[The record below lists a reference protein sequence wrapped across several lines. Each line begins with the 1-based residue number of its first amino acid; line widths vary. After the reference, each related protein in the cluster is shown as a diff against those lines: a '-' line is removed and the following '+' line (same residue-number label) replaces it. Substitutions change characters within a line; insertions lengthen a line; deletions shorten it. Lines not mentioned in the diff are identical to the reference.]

1 MREDGSPRR
10 VSRLLFPVCVSLLTF
25 SNSLNGAFVIDDGSA
40 VRTNQD
46 LRSETP
52 LSQLL
57 VRDFWGRPI
66 EAATSVK
73 SYRPLTVLSFRWNFS
88 AHGLDVWGYHAVNV
102 LLHALCTA
110 LVHLLARAQLS
121 DELAADVAALSFAVH
136 PVHCEAVASIVGRAE
151 LLCCV
156 FYLLCL
162 LAHHG
167 CSAPEAAAAAAAAR
181 GSGAWPRFAVAMGCA
196 VLAALSKETG
206 LTAPAASCA
215 LDLLHALS
223 PGEAN

>member
-1 MREDGSPRR
+1 MGEASTSRR
-10 VSRLLFPVCVSLLTF
+10 ASRLLFPVCVSLLTF
-25 SNSLNGAFVIDDGSA
+25 SNSLDGAFVIDDGSA

-46 LRSETP
+46 LRPETP

-66 EAATSVK
+66 DAPTSVK
-73 SYRPLTVLSFRWNFS
+73 SYRPLTVLTFRWNFS

-151 LLCCV
+151 LLCCA

-162 LAHHG
+162 LAHHAILHHAVEH
-167 CSAPEAAAAAAAAR
+167 CSPWNHHPQHLHWQTHLAR
-181 GSGAWPRFAVAMGCA
+181 QRQCQQRRRCRRHG
-196 VLAALSKETG
+196 
-206 LTAPAASCA
+206 
-215 LDLLHALS
+215 
-223 PGEAN
+223 

>member
-1 MREDGSPRR
+1 MGEASASRR
-10 VSRLLFPVCVSLLTF
+10 ASRLLFPVCVSLLTF
-25 SNSLNGAFVIDDGSA
+25 SNSLDGAFVIDDGSA

-66 EAATSVK
+66 DAPTSVK
-73 SYRPLTVLSFRWNFS
+73 SYRPLTVLTFRWNFS

-151 LLCCV
+151 LLCCAC
-156 FYLLCL
+156 YLLCL

-167 CSAPEAAAAAAAAR
+167 CSAPEAAAVAAAN
-181 GSGAWPRFAVAMGCA
+181 PN
-196 VLAALSKETG
+196 
-206 LTAPAASCA
+206 PNP
-215 LDLLHALS
+215 S
-223 PGEAN
+223 PKS